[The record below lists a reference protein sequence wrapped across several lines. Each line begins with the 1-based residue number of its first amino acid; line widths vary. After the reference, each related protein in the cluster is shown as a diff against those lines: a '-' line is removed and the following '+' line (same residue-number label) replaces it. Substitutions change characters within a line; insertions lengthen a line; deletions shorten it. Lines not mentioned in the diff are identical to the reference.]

1 MCKKTYLP
9 RAYLT
14 LQEYVTH
21 ACKCFSYT
29 KLTFSND
36 SGSHQLELGWI
47 QVKNLLPDSPYKEVL
62 TTQEHSG
69 SSSARRLA
77 LRIYS
82 KDKAPVG
89 GIGIKEHF
97 EVKFSFHKCR
107 SPHCSETVPHSQMG
121 RQFSKFHGLDFQKTI
136 LCMYTGMHVYGDA
149 CIRRCMYTE
158 MHVWFS
164 NQH

>member
-1 MCKKTYLP
+1 MWVQINWPPSGLP
-9 RAYLT
+9 YSSRVCYT
-14 LQEYVTH
+14 F
-21 ACKCFSYT
+21 KCFSYT
-29 KLTFSND
+29 KLTFSDD

-97 EVKFSFHKCR
+97 EVKFSFHKCKI
-107 SPHCSETVPHSQMG
+107 PHCSETVPHSQMG
-121 RQFSKFHGLDFQKTI
+121 RQFSEILRLDFKKQ
-136 LCMYTGMHVYGDA
+136 YYA
-149 CIRRCMYTE
+149 CIQWCIYG
-158 MHVWFS
+158 S
-164 NQH
+164 AL